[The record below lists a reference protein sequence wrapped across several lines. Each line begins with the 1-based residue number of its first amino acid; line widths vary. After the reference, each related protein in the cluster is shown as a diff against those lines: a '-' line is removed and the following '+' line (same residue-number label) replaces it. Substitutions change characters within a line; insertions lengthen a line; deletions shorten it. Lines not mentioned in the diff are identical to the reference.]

1 MDRMDRGRDR
11 EEMTP
16 AGSEPMT
23 SPEAEPSP
31 PGFRGA
37 AANAISWYYFSTIG
51 FLLVDL
57 IFGWNI
63 RVAALEGTPLLK
75 YTWYSGLLGCGIF
88 IRLRPDR
95 SAVVALVESSTNLAI
110 LLGGIM
116 MTYYGAVDMALAG
129 SFDGVALTSESIV
142 NAGISGFAL
151 VGGIYS
157 NPLMRRAS
165 LLGEER
171 EREG

>member
-1 MDRMDRGRDR
+1 MDRGRGR
-11 EEMTP
+11 EAVT
-16 AGSEPMT
+16 T
-23 SPEAEPSP
+23 AEPDPAASIFP
-31 PGFRGA
+31 ESSQTGFRA
-37 AANAISWYYFSTIG
+37 ATANAIGWYYLGTIG

-63 RVAALEGTPLLK
+63 RVAALEGVPLLK
-75 YTWYSGLLGCGIF
+75 YAWYSGLVGCGVF
-88 IRLRPDR
+88 IRLRPKR
-95 SAVVALVESSTNLAI
+95 SAVVALVESSANLAL

-116 MTYYGAVDMALAG
+116 LTYYGAVDMALAG
-129 SFDGVALTSESIV
+129 SFDGIAFTPESIV

-157 NPLMRRAS
+157 NPLMRQAP

-171 EREG
+171 ER